1 MDLSANADV
10 TMKEESS
17 KADQPWK
24 EMALTQLYK
33 LWCMLAYNASIR
45 GTGKKSGKR
54 GNCITVSSVHEQNKG
69 G

>member
-24 EMALTQLYK
+24 ETALIQLYE
-33 LWCMLAYNASIR
+33 LWCITLA
-45 GTGKKSGKR
+45 
-54 GNCITVSSVHEQNKG
+54 
-69 G
+69 

>member
-24 EMALTQLYK
+24 EMALTQLYE

-45 GTGKKSGKR
+45 GTGKK
-54 GNCITVSSVHEQNKG
+54 
-69 G
+69 